1 MPIEATPRE
10 HVLVVAVALNATGD
24 VTLVLLEGLVTDTFA
39 NEGTAEAMSAKT
51 TTGEIRMRPTLRVL
65 LRAEHAD
72 SPKRRHVDR
81 SDVLLQTQAFPAR
94 DQFSTCL
101 YGVVTLKVSNL
112 SASGNGT
119 KGAMNS

>member
-1 MPIEATPRE
+1 
-10 HVLVVAVALNATGD
+10 VLVVAVALKATGD
-24 VTLVLLEGLVTDTFA
+24 VTLVLLEGLVTDTLA
-39 NEGTAEAMSAKT
+39 NEGTAEVMRVKI

-65 LRAEHAD
+65 FRAEHAD